1 MQNISKWRL
10 HSAGSALREDGDIY
24 TDFLGTHP
32 TRHDPRVLQ
41 AELFQPRLN
50 TEESKKNTTI
60 SALRVCFSSGPGTAP
75 QAKSAACFGRGKQN
89 SIRAGFRV
97 VLFQN
102 NPQEADILLFQQ
114 GNIGTSKEKQG
125 PAHLWLW
132 AARKTICREHILP
145 IPACSW
151 EKGRISSLTSGSTD
165 AKPRISPFCWRRLRV
180 RQGIPT
186 GAAGAGSTALTAALW
201 LLCCALLT
209 QIRLWRKIWF
219 HFQGFF
225 FSVQSHL
232 SPPRSAALT
241 PGGIP
246 CPKMLIR
253 GKGDILESCMELSL
267 HFILQSSSDPSS
279 SRSDPTALDG
289 QKLLHSFPD
298 LLTLPQPLLIAA

>member
-1 MQNISKWRL
+1 MKTSSNTTSAAKPLKSSPNFCSTHTKLLKTAFKTLFFFFFRRCGIQQCQKITFGNSQWGRIDLSAKREEKAPKKPHQGVQNISKWRL

-24 TDFLGTHP
+24 MDFLGTHP

-50 TEESKKNTTI
+50 TEESKKNPTI
-60 SALRVCFSSGPGTAP
+60 SALRVCFSSGPGRAP

-151 EKGRISSLTSGSTD
+151 EKGRNIIPHL
-165 AKPRISPFCWRRLRV
+165 RI
-180 RQGIPT
+180 
-186 GAAGAGSTALTAALW
+186 
-201 LLCCALLT
+201 
-209 QIRLWRKIWF
+209 
-219 HFQGFF
+219 H
-225 FSVQSHL
+225 
-232 SPPRSAALT
+232 
-241 PGGIP
+241 
-246 CPKMLIR
+246 
-253 GKGDILESCMELSL
+253 
-267 HFILQSSSDPSS
+267 
-279 SRSDPTALDG
+279 
-289 QKLLHSFPD
+289 
-298 LLTLPQPLLIAA
+298 